1 MMPFWFPDSQQNP
14 ARETPCLGVQFPEKL
29 YEQSSESSH
38 PPTILIVDDSVYCRM
53 VLRTAMEVE
62 GFCCVEAADGM
73 AALNVFREISIDFII
88 TDFQMPIMNGCE
100 FLEILAKEGTWIP
113 PAVMITGN
121 LTNSVRMRAMRA
133 GACAILSKPFDRTEI
148 LGLVREVQYRKRAS
162 LH

>member
-1 MMPFWFPDSQQNP
+1 M
-14 ARETPCLGVQFPEKL
+14 FPEKL
-29 YEQSSESSH
+29 NEQSFESSS
-38 PPTILIVDDSVYCRM
+38 PTTILIVDDSVYCRM
-53 VLRTAMEVE
+53 MLRTIMELE

-100 FLEILAKEGTWIP
+100 FLELLSKEGVCIP
-113 PAVMITGN
+113 PAVMITGS

-133 GACAILSKPFDRTEI
+133 GAWAVLSKPFDRTEI
-148 LGLVREVQYRKRAS
+148 LRLVREVQYRRREA